1 MNIIESME
9 KLIITVAPTGISTTR
24 QKTPYVPI
32 TPKEIAEEVYRSYQE
47 GAAIAHIHVREADG
61 SPSMDV
67 NLYRETVERV
77 KEKCDDIIISL
88 TSSGKHGIT
97 DEERMAFCELEP
109 DFASLD
115 TGSLNLGEIVFMNS
129 PQTLRKLAG
138 SMQKHHIR
146 PEIEVFHTGMIHNA
160 LKLADEG
167 LIDKPY
173 HFQLVLGSDGGMQ
186 ATPKNLLHL
195 LETIPEGSSWG
206 CVAFQNQMTL
216 NSMTIGLG
224 GDVRVGMEDHIY
236 IRPGVLAKSNA
247 EFVERMRNLSYE
259 FGREVATPADARK
272 ILKLKPASA
281 MKL

>member
-1 MNIIESME
+1 ME

-24 QKTPYVPI
+24 EHTPYVPL

-77 KEKCDDIIISL
+77 KEKCEDIIISL
-88 TSSGKHGIT
+88 TSSGKHGIS
-97 DEERMAFCELEP
+97 DEERMAFCELSP

-115 TGSLNLGEIVFMNS
+115 TGTLNLGEIVFMNS
-129 PQTLRKLAG
+129 PQFLRKLA
-138 SMQKHHIR
+138 SRMQQYKVK

-173 HFQLVLGSDGGMQ
+173 HFQFVLGSDGGMA

-195 LETIPEGSSWG
+195 IDSIPEGSSWG
-206 CVAFQNQMTL
+206 CVAFQNQLAINT
-216 NSMTIGLG
+216 MTIGLG
-224 GDVRVGMEDHIY
+224 GDVRVGMEDHVY

-247 EFVERMRNLSYE
+247 EFVERIRNISYE
-259 FGREVATPADARK
+259 FGREIATPAEARQ
-272 ILKLKPASA
+272 ILNLNN
-281 MKL
+281 